1 MLCSRCKKR
10 QAVVFI
16 STIQGNDKR
25 DEGLCLICAKELGV
39 PQVNDYLEKMGIS
52 DEDLEESY
60 KMIFGDV
67 DEESG
72 ADADSG
78 ADDDFTPGGA
88 GTMMPFFKRFAANK
102 DSQTESEKQ
111 DLKDDKKHN
120 KKKEEKKRKFLDT
133 YCTNLT
139 AKAKK
144 GEIDRI
150 IGREKEIYRVMQILS
165 RRTKNN
171 PCIIGEPGVG
181 KTAIAEGIAQKLA
194 DGDVPFRLQGKE
206 LYMLD
211 LTSLV
216 AGTQF
221 RGQFEGRVKALIEE
235 IKTAGNIILFI
246 DEVHNLVGT
255 GDSEGTMNAANILKP
270 ALSRGEVQVIGATT
284 FNEYR
289 KYIEK
294 DSALERRF
302 QPVTANEPSIEDTIE
317 LLKGI
322 KEYYEEYH
330 KLYVSDDILKSCAV
344 LSERYITDRYLP
356 DKAIDLLDEAAACA
370 SINSKE
376 LTEYEQLKKK
386 NKALETEENN
396 LSAETEN
403 KDYQRIAEIKTE
415 LAKNTARIDE
425 LEPMIKEVHV
435 TENDV
440 CKVIE
445 LWTGIPASKLLETE
459 FKRIANLETVLKSKV
474 VGQDEACELVAAAIK
489 RTRVQ
494 LSARRRPASFIFVGP
509 TGVGKTELV
518 KVLANELFNTVDPLI
533 RLDMSEFMEKH
544 SVSRIIGSP
553 PGYVGYD
560 EAGQLTEKVRRK
572 PYSVILFDEIEKA
585 HPDVMNI
592 LLQILDEGKVT
603 DAHGRTV
610 SFENTVIAMTSNA
623 GSSFNT
629 SGLGFAKSEADIS
642 KDKAMKALGEFLRPE
657 FLSRVDEVVVFKPLT
672 LDAYKG
678 IAGLMIGEMKEPLL
692 EKNITLNVS
701 DEAYELVAKK
711 ASGGKFGGR
720 DVRKV
725 VRKDI
730 EDKVANIIVEADGNI
745 SQIDVDSDGD
755 EIKVT
760 GK

>member
-302 QPVTANEPSIEDTIE
+302 QPVTVNEPSIEDTIE

-745 SQIDVDSDGD
+745 SQIDVDADGD